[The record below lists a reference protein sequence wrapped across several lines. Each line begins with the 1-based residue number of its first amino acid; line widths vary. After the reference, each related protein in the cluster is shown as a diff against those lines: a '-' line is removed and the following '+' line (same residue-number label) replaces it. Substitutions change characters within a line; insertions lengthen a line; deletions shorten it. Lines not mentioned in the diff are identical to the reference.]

1 MDGNWYYVFHI
12 RCYSPLMKDLTA
24 ALKEL
29 SRAVAATTG
38 KPESY
43 VIVHILPDQVNL
55 FCLPATALQILVGNL
70 IFFTQIC
77 YLFHIFEIIIV
88 VPDPP
93 RTALILFELISRNFF
108 I

>member
-1 MDGNWYYVFHI
+1 
-12 RCYSPLMKDLTA
+12 MKDLTA

-55 FCLPATALQILVGNL
+55 FRFAATALQILVGNL
-70 IFFTQIC
+70 IFLHKYVIS
-77 YLFHIFEIIIV
+77 HI
-88 VPDPP
+88 
-93 RTALILFELISRNFF
+93 
-108 I
+108 